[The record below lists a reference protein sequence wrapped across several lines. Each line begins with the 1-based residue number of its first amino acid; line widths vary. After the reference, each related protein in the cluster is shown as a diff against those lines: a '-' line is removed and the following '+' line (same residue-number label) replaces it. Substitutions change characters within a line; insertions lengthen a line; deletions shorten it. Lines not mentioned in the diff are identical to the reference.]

1 MPISFFSVNMTGQG
15 KVAMTDF
22 ELLKVLGT
30 GGKYR
35 RTYFKGNNKISVFD
49 SLNFK
54 LISYYNI

>member
-1 MPISFFSVNMTGQG
+1 MTGQG